1 MRPSGHP
8 PAHLGEGGLGGF
20 DGGLFPEPYDSFM
33 RSHLRYYGYFQGQK
47 MGGQKTPAALG
58 GPSEQHPDPGCLW
71 GPGQELNR
79 VHRNPSAAPPD
90 LPGGLEPAPHQR
102 TSAPSARHRGSP
114 GEPRGL
120 FALPLVRGP
129 PPAPRWPIECEVIRE
144 TMEHIEWVP
153 PEPEPFCQPAG
164 PEQAPAPL
172 GEELGTVVYHLCPG
186 SRERAAPLGAPLA
199 SPDPHHC
206 PSGLP
211 PAAPRGFCFTRARVG
226 GAPGPLSSP
235 AAALEG
241 PQDTTLLFES
251 RFESGNL
258 QKAVKVGPYE
268 YVLTLRPDLYTA
280 KHTQWFYFRVQ
291 NTRREPLYRFT
302 IANLAKPKSLY
313 GEGMRPL
320 LYSQQDAQSRG
331 IGWRRIGT
339 DIRYYQGGGG
349 GEEPAAFCLS
359 WTTRFPHDGDTCF
372 FAHSYP
378 YTYSDLQRYLRALA
392 GDPVRS
398 QYCAVRALCR
408 SLAGNT
414 VYLLTITSPAGA
426 AAAKRVV
433 VLSAR
438 VHPGE
443 SGGSWAM
450 RGFLDFLLSAHPDA
464 RLLRRLFVFKVVPML
479 NPDGVVVGNSRCS
492 LAGRDPNR
500 AYGTALRGS
509 FPGVWHLRAMVE
521 RVLAER
527 EVVLYCDF
535 HGHSRKNNV
544 FMYGCDGGGAGLRL
558 HQRVFPLMLSKNAP
572 DKFSFPSCKFKV
584 QKSKAGTGRVVMWRM
599 GVSNSYT
606 LEAAFGGSTLGEAL
620 PLAGDAGV
628 GGAGGRAVPA
638 LGCCRLFCC
647 PLSPP
652 GGRNSHFTVEDL
664 KALGYHLCDTL
675 LDFCDP
681 DPAKFQQ
688 CLVEVDVLLRQRLGR
703 ELGSGSGWSDVSPSE
718 LESST
723 SGSDSSVS
731 DGPPAPLHGP
741 AQPMS
746 PRVPPFSGQKG
757 RSAREVR
764 GVRGADAPAPFCH
777 PAQLEQRRRKRL
789 RSRRARNALRQT
801 NTLCQSHAS
810 VPVSLGPPA
819 RSTLSQRGQ
828 SCRDT
833 CPRCCPSGYNP
844 SSVTLKPPVPGTRRG
859 SSVAGE
865 EPGAGCGVTF
875 ACAAGEGDG
884 HHPAVVISQPDSG
897 TSAASHCQ
905 SPLSTHHP
913 RVTGDSSQDTAPGA
927 EMGLLQQRREQPGGQ
942 AAAARRHRVRPRL
955 TGPSRAWPSATAAR
969 CCACARD

>member
-1 MRPSGHP
+1 MRSSGHP
-8 PAHLGEGGLGGF
+8 PAHLGEGGLGVF
-20 DGGLFPEPYDSFM
+20 DGGLHPEPYDSFM
-33 RSHLRYYGYFQGQK
+33 RSHLRYYGYFQGEPWLRGRGTPWCLPAPFGLQLCSPQGRK
-47 MGGQKTPAALG
+47 MGGQKTPVAPG
-58 GPSEQHPDPGCLW
+58 GPSKQHPDPGCLW
-71 GPGQELNR
+71 GPVQEFSR
-79 VHRNPSAAPPD
+79 ENPPAAPPG
-90 LPGGLEPAPHQR
+90 LPGGLEAAPRRH
-102 TSAPSARHRGSP
+102 TSAPSARHRGSL

-120 FALPLVRGP
+120 FALPSVRGP
-129 PPAPRWPIECEVIRE
+129 PPAPRWPVECEVIKE

-153 PEPEPFCQPAG
+153 PEPEPFCQPSG
-164 PEQAPAPL
+164 PERAPVPL
-172 GEELGTVVYHLCPG
+172 SEELGTIVYHLRPV
-186 SRERAAPLGAPLA
+186 
-199 SPDPHHC
+199 
-206 PSGLP
+206 
-211 PAAPRGFCFTRARVG
+211 PRGFSFTRARVG

-235 AAALEG
+235 AAPLEG

-280 KHTQWFYFRVQ
+280 KHTQWFYFRIQ

-331 IGWRRIGT
+331 IGWRRVGT

-492 LAGRDPNR
+492 LAGHDPNR

-544 FMYGCDGGGAGLRL
+544 FMYGCDGSGAGLRL

-606 LEAAFGGSTLGEAL
+606 LEAAFGGSTLG
-620 PLAGDAGV
+620 
-628 GGAGGRAVPA
+628 
-638 LGCCRLFCC
+638 
-647 PLSPP
+647 
-652 GGRNSHFTVEDL
+652 GRNSHFTVEDL

-688 CLVEVDVLLRQRLGR
+688 CLAEVDALLRQRLGR
-703 ELGSGSGWSDVSPSE
+703 ELGSGSGWSDISPSE
-718 LESST
+718 LESSA
-723 SGSDSSVS
+723 GGGCSSVS
-731 DGPPAPLHGP
+731 DGPPAPLRGP
-741 AQPMS
+741 AQPVS
-746 PRVPPFSGQKG
+746 PQVPPVSGQKG

-789 RSRRARNALRQT
+789 RSRRARNALRQA
-801 NTLCQSHAS
+801 NTLCQSRAS

-828 SCRDT
+828 SRRDA

-844 SSVTLKPPVPGTRRG
+844 SSVTLKPPVPGTPRG
-859 SSVAGE
+859 SSAAGE
-865 EPGAGCGVTF
+865 EPGAGSGVTF
-875 ACAAGEGDG
+875 PCAAREGDG
-884 HHPAVVISQPDSG
+884 RHPAMVVSQPDSG

-905 SPLSTHHP
+905 PPLSTHHA
-913 RVTGDSSQDTAPGA
+913 RVTGDSSRDTAPGA

-942 AAAARRHRVRPRL
+942 AAAARRRRVRPRL

>member
-8 PAHLGEGGLGGF
+8 PAHLGEQGLGGF
-20 DGGLFPEPYDSFM
+20 DGGLLPEPYDSFM

-47 MGGQKTPAALG
+47 MGGQKTPAAPG
-58 GPSEQHPDPGCLW
+58 GPSEQHPDTGCLW
-71 GPGQELNR
+71 GPGQELSR
-79 VHRNPSAAPPD
+79 VHRNPPAAPPG
-90 LPGGLEPAPHQR
+90 LAGGLDPAPRQC
-102 TSAPSARHRGSP
+102 TPASLARHRGPP

-120 FALPLVRGP
+120 FALPSARGP
-129 PPAPRWPIECEVIRE
+129 PPAPRWPVECEVIKE

-153 PEPEPFCQPAG
+153 PEPEPFCQPMG

-172 GEELGTVVYHLCPG
+172 SEELGTVVYHLHP
-186 SRERAAPLGAPLA
+186 
-199 SPDPHHC
+199 
-206 PSGLP
+206 
-211 PAAPRGFCFTRARVG
+211 APRGSCFTRARVG

-235 AAALEG
+235 AAPLEG

-302 IANLAKPKSLY
+302 ITNLAKPKSLY

-331 IGWRRIGT
+331 VGWRRVGT
-339 DIRYYQGGGG
+339 NIHYYQGGGG

-378 YTYSDLQRYLRALA
+378 YTYSDLQRYLQALA
-392 GDPVRS
+392 GDPARS
-398 QYCAVRALCR
+398 RYCEVRALCR

-414 VYLLTITSPAGA
+414 IYLLTITSPAGV

-464 RLLRRLFVFKVVPML
+464 RLLRQLFVFKVVPML

-500 AYGTALRGS
+500 AYGTALRSS

-521 RVLAER
+521 RVLAEW

-535 HGHSRKNNV
+535 HGHSRKNNI
-544 FMYGCDGGGAGLRL
+544 FMYGCDGGQAGLRL
-558 HQRVFPLMLSKNAP
+558 HQRIFPLMLSKNAP

-584 QKSKAGTGRVVMWRM
+584 QKSKAGTGRVVMWHM

-606 LEAAFGGSTLGEAL
+606 LEAAFGGSTL
-620 PLAGDAGV
+620 
-628 GGAGGRAVPA
+628 
-638 LGCCRLFCC
+638 
-647 PLSPP
+647 

-675 LDFCDP
+675 LDFFDP

-688 CLVEVDVLLRQRLGR
+688 CLVEVDTLLRQRLGR
-703 ELGSGSGWSDVSPSE
+703 EPGSGGGWSDISPSE

-731 DGPPAPLHGP
+731 DGPPAPIRGP
-741 AQPMS
+741 AQP
-746 PRVPPFSGQKG
+746 
-757 RSAREVR
+757 
-764 GVRGADAPAPFCH
+764 
-777 PAQLEQRRRKRL
+777 LEQRRRKRL
-789 RSRRARNALRQT
+789 RSRRVRNTLHQT
-801 NTLCQSHAS
+801 NTPCQSRARI
-810 VPVSLGPPA
+810 PVSLGPPA
-819 RSTLSQRGQ
+819 QSTLSQRGQ

-833 CPRCCPSGYNP
+833 CPQCCPSGYNP
-844 SSVTLKPPVPGTRRG
+844 SSVTLKPPVPGTPRG
-859 SSVAGE
+859 SSAAGLK
-865 EPGAGCGVTF
+865 PGAVSGVTF
-875 ACAAGEGDG
+875 PCAAREGDG
-884 HHPAVVISQPDSG
+884 HHTTMVISQPDSG
-897 TSAASHCQ
+897 TSAASRCQ
-905 SPLSTHHP
+905 PLLSTHHP
-913 RVTGDSSQDTAPGA
+913 HVTGASSQDTAPGA
-927 EMGLLQQRREQPGGQ
+927 EMGLLQQQRKQKGGQ
-942 AAAARRHRVRPRL
+942 AAAARGHRARPPL
-955 TGPSRAWPSATAAR
+955 TGPGRAWPSATAAR